1 MRKSERAITASEE
14 IRSVIDRSQ
23 VVRLGL
29 FGGEYPYV
37 VPLSFGYEVR
47 DGKIF
52 VYFHCATEGKKIDC
66 MARDGRVCLEFDLF
80 HGYVETGHSLTA
92 DYESV
97 IAFGRA
103 SLCQGEEKVRG
114 IRLLLEH
121 TGFTDYSA
129 QACAALPVVE
139 VCKVVCDRITGK
151 RRFPKMAE
159 MS

>member
-1 MRKSERAITASEE
+1 MRKKDREIGDFSQILAIVAK
-14 IRSVIDRSQ
+14 SQ

-29 FGGEYPYV
+29 FAEDYPYV
-37 VPLSFGYEVR
+37 VPLSFGYEQR
-47 DGKIF
+47 DGTLI
-52 VYFHCATEGKKIDC
+52 VYFHCAAQGKKIDLI
-66 MARDGRVCLEFDLF
+66 ARDNRVCLEWDALA
-80 HGYVETGHSLTA
+80 GYVETGHSVTA

-151 RRFPKMAE
+151 RRFPKIAE